1 MINKIKTFLQKHNLF
16 KKVATNSG
24 ILVFQNIFTML
35 LGVFVTGI
43 VARYFGTE
51 KYGIFNYVLS
61 ITGLFSGIAAIRN
74 KPHCNKRFNSTT
86 GKRK

>member
-1 MINKIKTFLQKHNLF
+1 MISKLKIYLQKHNLF
-16 KKVATNSG
+16 KKVAANSG

-35 LGVFVTGI
+35 LGIFVTGV

-61 ITGLFSGIAAIRN
+61 ITGLFSGIAAIRYT
-74 KPHCNKRFNSTT
+74 PYCNKRFNTRT
-86 GKRK
+86 